1 MSVTPSSNSVGDGSS
16 CPSQRGLWTCVVE
29 TGEEQVR
36 GDEGRIGLAGV
47 RSMQG
52 QGLLAVILSWQS
64 AVQAGTSCRPCL
76 LVSQAQCGVSDW
88 ERLDVT
94 FPSSAGLC
102 SFCPLSALPAS
113 PPPPRASLQQGQVS
127 RGLYCDGGRG
137 RPEVR
142 RFCF

>member
-1 MSVTPSSNSVGDGSS
+1 M
-16 CPSQRGLWTCVVE
+16 VE

-52 QGLLAVILSWQS
+52 QGLLAVVLSWQS

-76 LVSQAQCGVSDW
+76 LVSQAQCGVSGW
-88 ERLDVT
+88 ETLDVT

-113 PPPPRASLQQGQVS
+113 PPPPWARLAAGAGFTWAL
-127 RGLYCDGGRG
+127 L
-137 RPEVR
+137 
-142 RFCF
+142 